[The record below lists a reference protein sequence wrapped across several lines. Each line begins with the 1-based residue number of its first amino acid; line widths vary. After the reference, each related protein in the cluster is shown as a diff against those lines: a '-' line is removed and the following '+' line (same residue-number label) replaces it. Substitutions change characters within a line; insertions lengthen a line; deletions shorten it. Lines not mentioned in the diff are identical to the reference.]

1 MLDLRN
7 GGLNVSNG
15 GWDLSNG
22 GWDLSNGDWDLIN
35 GGWDLSNGGWDLS
48 NGSWGN
54 LLNSDV
60 SYLAIGCSAFYQ
72 KNPSKPI
79 RPHLWDMQPDDMDR
93 KHGGGMQKLSV

>member
-35 GGWDLSNGGWDLS
+35 GGWVLSK
-48 NGSWGN
+48 GSWGN

-79 RPHLWDMQPDDMDR
+79 RPHLRDMEPDDMDR
-93 KHGGGMQKLSV
+93 KQRRYAKNYQFSKILQVA